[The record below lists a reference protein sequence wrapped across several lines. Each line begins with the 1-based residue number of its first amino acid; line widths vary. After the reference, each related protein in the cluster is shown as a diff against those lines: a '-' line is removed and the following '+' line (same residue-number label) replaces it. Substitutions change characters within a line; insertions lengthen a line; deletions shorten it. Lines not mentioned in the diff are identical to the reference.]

1 MSASMNKVLLG
12 HSHLIYMS
20 FIYHVGAHLYYKAEL
35 NSCKRDLKAGKPKIV
50 TLALFQKKQN
60 KKKKTN
66 KKPAIPW
73 ISILHKYDDSIL
85 WMRKPRHR
93 KV

>member
-20 FIYHVGAHLYYKAEL
+20 FTYHVWAHLYYKAEL

-50 TLALFQKKQN
+50 TLALFQKN
-60 KKKKTN
+60 KTKK
-66 KKPAIPW
+66 
-73 ISILHKYDDSIL
+73 
-85 WMRKPRHR
+85 RKPT
-93 KV
+93 KSLPFPGLAYYISTMIPSYG